1 MGVLRMLAT
10 SCKQSG
16 HGVLFCSRLLE
27 KYRIGLHLELKDA
40 ESEYVRS

>member
-1 MGVLRMLAT
+1 MGVLRKLAT

-16 HGVLFCSRLLE
+16 HGVLFCERLLE
-27 KYRIGLHLELKDA
+27 KYRVGLHLELKDA